1 MKYHTSETR
10 KRERVTVSLD
20 GAIIERIDSKRGL
33 INRSRYVEDLLKNG
47 MEAAR
52 NGKQSA

>member
-33 INRSRYVEDLLKNG
+33 INRSRYVEELLKTG
-47 MEAAR
+47 MEAPD
-52 NGKQSA
+52 GKQSA